1 MKQQNWFRILEY
13 KAVEMAEESCIFGGK
28 VLHTFIAGHV
38 QQSLYLVRHKQSK
51 IGDFIEFLRFVSAAR
66 SLIVYSKYSC
76 LTCLL
81 EFNGFPY
88 QGSKINEWFVQEFC
102 SEARQEQKVVN
113 VINVNQEGRTMYS
126 YRTQGQAENFPDCL
140 LADDYEVFFHGSNH
154 RSVQDIIERGIDLSK
169 GKEAQDFSDGDGYY
183 VGISFD
189 EAFDWARSNTSP
201 SEGQAV
207 LIYRVHKEQLRGEN
221 NDNGLNLR
229 EDKQEWLQVVREYR
243 HYPRDRKPNRK
254 LRKDHKKRYAF
265 IEGPRAS
272 VSRRNP
278 SPSEDINTYQL
289 CVRNDNCAQ
298 LFNNSVHSVVFFK
311 D

>member
-1 MKQQNWFRILEY
+1 
-13 KAVEMAEESCIFGGK
+13 MADESWIFGRK
-28 VLHTFIAGHV
+28 VLHTLMVGNM
-38 QQSLYLVRHKQSK
+38 QESLYLIRHMQSM
-51 IGDFIEFLRFVSAAR
+51 IGDIIEVLRFVSAAR
-66 SLIVYSKYSC
+66 SLIVYSNYSC

-88 QGSKINEWFVQEFC
+88 QGSKTNEWFVQEFR
-102 SEARQEQKVVN
+102 SEDQKEQKLVN
-113 VINVNQEGRTMYS
+113 VINVNQEGRRMNS

-140 LADDYEVFFHGSNH
+140 LADNYEVFFHGTNH
-154 RSVQDIIERGIDLSK
+154 RSAQDIIERGIDLTK

-183 VGISFD
+183 VGASFD
-189 EAFDWARSNTSP
+189 EAFGWARSNTSHG
-201 SEGQAV
+201 EGQAV

-243 HYPRDRKPNRK
+243 HYPPDKKPNRK
-254 LRKDHKKRYAF
+254 LRKDFKKRYGF

-278 SPSEDINTYQL
+278 SPSEDIDTYQL

-298 LFNNSVHSVVFFK
+298 LFNNSLHSAVFFK